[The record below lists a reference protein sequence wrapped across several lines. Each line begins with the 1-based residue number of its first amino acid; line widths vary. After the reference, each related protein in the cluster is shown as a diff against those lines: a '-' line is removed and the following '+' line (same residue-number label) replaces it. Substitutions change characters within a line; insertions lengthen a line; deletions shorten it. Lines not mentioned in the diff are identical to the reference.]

1 MIIHSRCFFLA
12 ISWTYRLHRLKSL
25 FACLC
30 QNKTIQY
37 ICDNCNRKE
46 DKNHEIL
53 YSEPHGN
60 FTSDCLGE
68 ASGRCAPLGFAQ
80 TVLGKIAMGLLGKI
94 FHEFFPLSCCTVLY
108 VLVLY
113 CTVLYCTVLYCT
125 VLYCTVLYCTV
136 LYSEVIFTKWK

>member
-1 MIIHSRCFFLA
+1 MEK
-12 ISWTYRLHRLKSL
+12 LKHKQ
-25 FACLC
+25 ARLC

-46 DKNHEIL
+46 DKIHEIL

-60 FTSDCLGE
+60 FTSDCLGD

-94 FHEFFPLSCCTVLY
+94 FHEICPLSCCTVLY
-108 VLVLY
+108 VLVNY
-113 CTVLYCTVLYCT
+113 PTVRPALVWVTY
-125 VLYCTVLYCTV
+125 
-136 LYSEVIFTKWK
+136 